1 MNINFE
7 LYKIFYE
14 VALAGSISGGAK
26 KLMIS
31 QPAVTQAIHNLEDEL
46 GGKLFIRI
54 PKGVIFTNEGREL
67 FEYVSM
73 GIKYFVNGA
82 NKFSSLKE
90 LDSGV
95 INIGATTTIS
105 ECFLLPYLKRF
116 RELYPNIV
124 INIVN
129 DLSDNL
135 ISLLRNGSVDIV
147 FTSYSDFKYKDV
159 SINYI
164 CELNDMF
171 FVWQGYKKNFDSFED
186 IVNDGILVNK
196 RPSVTRV
203 NFDIFMDKNAIDYV
217 PKMEIVSHG
226 LLVNLVKNNFG
237 VGLLTKEFVENEI
250 GRNLF
255 YVKPV
260 VNIPKR
266 KLGYVLKNDFCAS
279 FAIKEFVKMFD
290 QLFLLDI
297 RIYLVICFG

>member
-46 GGKLFIRI
+46 GGKLFIRT

-73 GIKYFVNGA
+73 GIKYFENGA

-147 FTSYSDFKYKDV
+147 FTSYSNFKYKDV

-171 FVWQGYKKNFDSFED
+171 FVGKGYKKNFDSFED

-203 NFDIFMDKNAIDYV
+203 NFDIFMGKKEINYV

-237 VGLLTKEFVENEI
+237 VGLLTKEFVEDEI

-255 YVKPV
+255 YVEPV

-290 QLFLLDI
+290 
-297 RIYLVICFG
+297 

>member
-95 INIGATTTIS
+95 INIGASTTIS

-171 FVWQGYKKNFDSFED
+171 FVGKGYKKNFDSFED

-237 VGLLTKEFVENEI
+237 VGLLTKEFVEDEI
-250 GRNLF
+250 GKNLF
-255 YVKPV
+255 YVEPL

-290 QLFLLDI
+290 
-297 RIYLVICFG
+297 

>member
-1 MNINFE
+1 MFNIRRGYMNINFE

-171 FVWQGYKKNFDSFED
+171 FVGKGYKKNFDSFED

-203 NFDIFMDKNAIDYV
+203 NFDIFMGKKEINYV

-237 VGLLTKEFVENEI
+237 VGLLTKEFVEDEI

-255 YVKPV
+255 YVEPV

-290 QLFLLDI
+290 
-297 RIYLVICFG
+297 

>member
-1 MNINFE
+1 MFNIRRGYMNINFE

-171 FVWQGYKKNFDSFED
+171 FVGKGYKKNFDSFED

-250 GRNLF
+250 DRNLF
-255 YVKPV
+255 YVEPV
-260 VNIPKR
+260 INIPKR

-290 QLFLLDI
+290 
-297 RIYLVICFG
+297 

>member
-1 MNINFE
+1 MFNIRRGYMNINFE

-95 INIGATTTIS
+95 INIGASTTIS

-171 FVWQGYKKNFDSFED
+171 FVGKGYKKNFDSFED

-250 GRNLF
+250 DRNLF
-255 YVKPV
+255 YVEPV

-290 QLFLLDI
+290 
-297 RIYLVICFG
+297 

>member
-95 INIGATTTIS
+95 INIGAATTIS

-116 RELYPNIV
+116 HEMYPNIV

-171 FVWQGYKKNFDSFED
+171 FVGKGYKKNFDSFED

-250 GRNLF
+250 DRNLF
-255 YVKPV
+255 YVEPV

-290 QLFLLDI
+290 
-297 RIYLVICFG
+297 

>member
-171 FVWQGYKKNFDSFED
+171 FVGKGYKKNFDSFED

-250 GRNLF
+250 DRNLF
-255 YVKPV
+255 YVEPV
-260 VNIPKR
+260 VYIPKR

-290 QLFLLDI
+290 
-297 RIYLVICFG
+297 

>member
-171 FVWQGYKKNFDSFED
+171 FVGKGYKKNFDSFED

-255 YVKPV
+255 YVEPV

-290 QLFLLDI
+290 
-297 RIYLVICFG
+297 

>member
-1 MNINFE
+1 MFNIRRGYMNINFE

-14 VALAGSISGGAK
+14 VALAGSISAGAK

-82 NKFSSLKE
+82 NKFSSLKK

-105 ECFLLPYLKRF
+105 ECFLLPYLKSF
-116 RELYPNIV
+116 HEMYPNIV

-171 FVWQGYKKNFDSFED
+171 FVGNGYKKNFDSFED

-203 NFDIFMDKNAIDYV
+203 NFDIFMDKHAIDYV

-250 GRNLF
+250 DRNLF
-255 YVKPV
+255 YVEPV

-266 KLGYVLKNDFCAS
+266 KLGYVLKNDFCVS

-290 QLFLLDI
+290 
-297 RIYLVICFG
+297 

>member
-46 GGKLFIRI
+46 GGKLFIRT
-54 PKGVIFTNEGREL
+54 PKGVIFTNEGSEL

-73 GIKYFVNGA
+73 GIKYFENGA

-171 FVWQGYKKNFDSFED
+171 FVGKGYKKNFDSFKD

-237 VGLLTKEFVENEI
+237 VGLLTKEFVEDEI

-255 YVKPV
+255 YVEPV

-290 QLFLLDI
+290 
-297 RIYLVICFG
+297 

>member
-73 GIKYFVNGA
+73 GIKYFVNGV

-171 FVWQGYKKNFDSFED
+171 FVGKGYKKNFDSFED

-250 GRNLF
+250 DRNLF
-255 YVKPV
+255 YVEPV
-260 VNIPKR
+260 VYIPKR

-290 QLFLLDI
+290 
-297 RIYLVICFG
+297 

>member
-95 INIGATTTIS
+95 INIGASTTIS

-171 FVWQGYKKNFDSFED
+171 FVGKGYKKNFDSFED

-250 GRNLF
+250 DRNLF
-255 YVKPV
+255 YVEPV
-260 VNIPKR
+260 VYIPKR

-290 QLFLLDI
+290 
-297 RIYLVICFG
+297 

>member
-1 MNINFE
+1 MFNIRRGYMNINFE

-46 GGKLFIRI
+46 GGKLFIRT

-73 GIKYFVNGA
+73 GIKYFENGA

-147 FTSYSDFKYKDV
+147 FTSYSNFKYKDV

-171 FVWQGYKKNFDSFED
+171 FVGKGYKKNFDSFED

-203 NFDIFMDKNAIDYV
+203 NFDIFMGKKEINYV

-237 VGLLTKEFVENEI
+237 VGLLTKEFVEDEI
-250 GRNLF
+250 GKNLF
-255 YVKPV
+255 YVEPL

-290 QLFLLDI
+290 
-297 RIYLVICFG
+297 

>member
-147 FTSYSDFKYKDV
+147 FTSYNDFKYKDV

-171 FVWQGYKKNFDSFED
+171 FVGKGYKKNFDSFED
-186 IVNDGILVNK
+186 IVNDGVLVNK

-250 GRNLF
+250 DRNLF
-255 YVKPV
+255 YVEPV
-260 VNIPKR
+260 VYIPKR

-290 QLFLLDI
+290 
-297 RIYLVICFG
+297 

>member
-1 MNINFE
+1 MFNIRRGYMNINFE

-46 GGKLFIRI
+46 GGKLFIRT
-54 PKGVIFTNEGREL
+54 PKGVIFTNEGSEL

-73 GIKYFVNGA
+73 GIKYFENGA

-171 FVWQGYKKNFDSFED
+171 FVGEGYKKNFDSFED

-255 YVKPV
+255 YVEPV

-290 QLFLLDI
+290 
-297 RIYLVICFG
+297 

>member
-46 GGKLFIRI
+46 GGKLFIRT

-73 GIKYFVNGA
+73 GIKYFENGA

-171 FVWQGYKKNFDSFED
+171 FVGKGYKKNFDSFED

-255 YVKPV
+255 YVEPV

-290 QLFLLDI
+290 
-297 RIYLVICFG
+297 

>member
-1 MNINFE
+1 MFNIRRGYMNINFE

-46 GGKLFIRI
+46 GGKLFIRT

-73 GIKYFVNGA
+73 GIKYFENGA

-147 FTSYSDFKYKDV
+147 FTSYSNFKYKDV

-171 FVWQGYKKNFDSFED
+171 FVGKGYKKNFDSFED

-203 NFDIFMDKNAIDYV
+203 NFDIFMGKKEINYV

-237 VGLLTKEFVENEI
+237 VGLLTKEFVEDEI

-255 YVKPV
+255 YVEPV

-290 QLFLLDI
+290 
-297 RIYLVICFG
+297 

>member
-1 MNINFE
+1 MFNIRRGYMNINFE

-95 INIGATTTIS
+95 INIGASTTIS

-171 FVWQGYKKNFDSFED
+171 FVGKGYKKNFDSFED

-255 YVKPV
+255 YVEPV

-290 QLFLLDI
+290 
-297 RIYLVICFG
+297 

>member
-46 GGKLFIRI
+46 GGKLFIRT
-54 PKGVIFTNEGREL
+54 PKGVIFTNEGSEL

-73 GIKYFVNGA
+73 GIKYFENGA

-171 FVWQGYKKNFDSFED
+171 FVGKGYKKNFDSFKD

-203 NFDIFMDKNAIDYV
+203 NFDIFMDKNAINYV

-226 LLVNLVKNNFG
+226 LLVNLVMNNFG
-237 VGLLTKEFVENEI
+237 VGLLTKEFVEDEI

-255 YVKPV
+255 YVEPV

-290 QLFLLDI
+290 
-297 RIYLVICFG
+297 